1 MIKNYF
7 MTAILIV
14 SCVAVVAIPLTTFV
28 TSLEEGTRQLITSS
42 CIYFCVIWTILILNT
57 WRTVRLVWGYDIDL
71 HLDYARKNTLM
82 LVDTVHTVNQKSSS
96 QKDDSYGGY
105 HSNPFEAV
113 KTKNLLNRR
122 QTCKDQVVHWNG
134 LLRQTE
140 ALMLVQEEVRPRVVA
155 VGSGTNYFPSPELA
169 KMEGKEFFL

>member
-1 MIKNYF
+1 MSIVVSFKSYHTRFLALCILLQLIYFLYIIKNYF

-122 QTCKDQVVHWNG
+122 QTCKDQVVHWNC

-140 ALMLVQEEVRPRVVA
+140 A
-155 VGSGTNYFPSPELA
+155 
-169 KMEGKEFFL
+169 